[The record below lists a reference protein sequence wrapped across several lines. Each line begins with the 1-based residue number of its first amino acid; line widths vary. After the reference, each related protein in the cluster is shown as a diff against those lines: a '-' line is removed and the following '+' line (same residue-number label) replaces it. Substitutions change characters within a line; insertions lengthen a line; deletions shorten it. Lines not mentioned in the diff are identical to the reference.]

1 MKKILLGMA
10 LGLLLYSGKGQ
21 TTNSIKVGYT
31 LKLNLTRKSIA
42 DSLDGLTQIGYL
54 MVAPGESFFFIDSK
68 FQEFEKPSANPGLN
82 NSVVIFDS
90 MQKLYKNIKEN
101 DMICEEQGIGDK
113 YWYRDSLHNQ
123 QWTLGSETKMIGS
136 YECKKATC
144 SYWGREYTA
153 WFATEIPISN
163 GPWKFGG
170 LPGLIL
176 EVYDSERKIFYSLK
190 SIQQPCV
197 GKCTIGIET
206 KKVISKQLFI
216 AKFKQGIEKV
226 NIYVQAQANQNA
238 GTNKVKA
245 TMKFDTI
252 EIY

>member
-1 MKKILLGMA
+1 MKIILVGMT
-10 LGLLLYSGKGQ
+10 LGLLSFHGNGQ

-31 LKLNLTRKSIA
+31 FKINLSRKSIA
-42 DSLDGLTQIGYL
+42 DSLEGTTHIGYL
-54 MVAPGESFFFIDSK
+54 MVAPNESFFVIDSK
-68 FQEFEKPSANPGLN
+68 YEEIEKPSATAGLN
-82 NSVVIFDS
+82 NSVIILDS
-90 MQKLYKNIKEN
+90 MQKIYKNIKEN
-101 DMICEEQGIGDK
+101 NMICEEQGIGAK
-113 YWYRDSLHNQ
+113 YWYMDSLHNQ
-123 QWTLGSETKMIGS
+123 QWTIGSETRTIGT

-153 WFATEIPISN
+153 WFSTEIPISN

-197 GKCTIGIET
+197 GKCTIAIET

-238 GTNKVKA
+238 GANKVKA